1 MGRRSNLENL
11 FLNTDIKARENGQL
25 NAGVELLPINKI
37 INQSHRKIN
46 EKAIKE
52 LGEDILLNGIKYPI
66 IVYKKED
73 KFVIVDGEKRY
84 RALKYL
90 RINEIESIVKDLNEN
105 QISEINFI
113 ERLKDS
119 NLSIIEQAKGM
130 QYLIN
135 NYGYTQ
141 EKLAEKIGKSRPLI
155 ANTLRVLNL
164 SPQVLE
170 LINEGKI
177 TQGHAKALSSL
188 KNQIAQINLA
198 NNIVNYQLSVRLTE
212 GIVSR
217 YKNPKSKEKLKY
229 NLTQDLKS
237 LVKKIEN
244 TLDVKT
250 TLKGSIKKGEIILYY
265 FDNETLKNI
274 DESLDLIKN
283 YKEKV

>member
-11 FLNTDIKARENGQL
+11 FLNTDIKARVNGQL
-25 NAGVELLPINKI
+25 NAGVELIDTDKI

-46 EKAIKE
+46 EKVIKK
-52 LGEDILLNGIKYPI
+52 LGEDILINGINYPI
-66 IVYKKED
+66 ILYKKDD
-73 KFVIVDGEKRY
+73 KYVIVDGEKRY

-90 RINEIESIVKDLNEN
+90 RIKEVESIVKDLTEN

-141 EKLAEKIGKSRPLI
+141 EKLAEKIGKSRPVI
-155 ANTLRVLNL
+155 ANTLRVLSL

-177 TQGHAKALSSL
+177 TQGHAKAISSI
-188 KNQIAQINLA
+188 KNQIAQVNLA

-217 YKNPKSKEKLKY
+217 YKNPKSKEELKY

-250 TLKGSIKKGEIILYY
+250 TLKGSIKKGEITLYY

-274 DESLDLIKN
+274 DEALDLIKSN
-283 YKEKV
+283 KQK

>member
-11 FLNTDIKARENGQL
+11 FLNTDIKARVNGQL
-25 NAGVELLPINKI
+25 NAGVELIDTDKI

-46 EKAIKE
+46 EKVIKK
-52 LGEDILLNGIKYPI
+52 LGEDILINGINYPI
-66 IVYKKED
+66 ILYKKDD
-73 KFVIVDGEKRY
+73 KYVIVDGEKRY

-90 RINEIESIVKDLNEN
+90 RIKEVESIVKDLTEN

-141 EKLAEKIGKSRPLI
+141 EKLAEKIGKSRPVI
-155 ANTLRVLNL
+155 ANTLRVLSL

-177 TQGHAKALSSL
+177 TQGHAKAISSI
-188 KNQIAQINLA
+188 KNQIAQVNLA

-217 YKNPKSKEKLKY
+217 YKNPKSKEELKY

-274 DESLDLIKN
+274 DEALDLIKSN
-283 YKEKV
+283 KQK

>member
-11 FLNTDIKARENGQL
+11 FLNTDIKARVNGQL
-25 NAGVELLPINKI
+25 NAGVELIDTDKI

-46 EKAIKE
+46 EKVIKE
-52 LGEDILLNGIKYPI
+52 LGEDILINGINYPI
-66 IVYKKED
+66 ILYKKDD
-73 KFVIVDGEKRY
+73 KYVIVDGEKRY

-90 RINEIESIVKDLNEN
+90 RIKEVESIVKDLTEN

-141 EKLAEKIGKSRPLI
+141 EKLAEKIGKSRPVI
-155 ANTLRVLNL
+155 ANTLRVLSL

-177 TQGHAKALSSL
+177 TQGHAKAISSI
-188 KNQIAQINLA
+188 KNQITQVNLA

-217 YKNPKSKEKLKY
+217 YKNPKSKEELKY

-250 TLKGSIKKGEIILYY
+250 TLKGSIKKGEITLYY

-274 DESLDLIKN
+274 DEAIDLIKSN
-283 YKEKV
+283 KQK

>member
-11 FLNTDIKARENGQL
+11 FLNTDIKARVNGQL
-25 NAGVELLPINKI
+25 NAGVELIDTDKI

-46 EKAIKE
+46 EKVIKE
-52 LGEDILLNGIKYPI
+52 LGEDILINGINYPI
-66 IVYKKED
+66 ILYKKDD
-73 KFVIVDGEKRY
+73 KYVIVDGEKRY

-90 RINEIESIVKDLNEN
+90 RIKEVESIVKDLTEN

-130 QYLIN
+130 QYIIN

-141 EKLAEKIGKSRPLI
+141 EKLAEKIGKSRPVI
-155 ANTLRVLNL
+155 ANTLRVLSL

-177 TQGHAKALSSL
+177 TQGHAKAISSI
-188 KNQIAQINLA
+188 KNQIAQVNLA

-217 YKNPKSKEKLKY
+217 YKNPKSKEELKY

-250 TLKGSIKKGEIILYY
+250 TLKGSIKKGEITLYY

-274 DESLDLIKN
+274 DEALDIIKSN
-283 YKEKV
+283 KQK